1 LENVNA
7 IPKTAASIN
16 IRQNSFE
23 RYKEYPVNHSWP
35 FNKNITIECTT
46 YVGCT
51 DTDRANLRIK
61 MNGKILFVLSDLGW
75 VTMFG
80 YDLDSDNKNELI
92 VLSRKLCKGMLDIY
106 LIKFA

>member
-1 LENVNA
+1 
-7 IPKTAASIN
+7 
-16 IRQNSFE
+16 
-23 RYKEYPVNHSWP
+23 
-35 FNKNITIECTT
+35 
-46 YVGCT
+46 
-51 DTDRANLRIK
+51 